1 MINRILIALLGIPA
15 LMFIYY
21 SGGIYLLALTNII
34 VGIGLFEFY
43 RMSEAI
49 GIKPYKNIG
58 LVAGVLLPNI
68 IYFKGIETGVG
79 ALIIFLILILGIRV
93 INNQVENTSKDI
105 GTTLLGVVYIS
116 LMFSHILL
124 FQNLENG
131 WKWLIATQI
140 MVWLCDSAAYFVGMA
155 TGRKFFKEGFSAI
168 SPKKSKEGAI
178 GGIVFTII
186 GILLI
191 NRFFNLSDNIL
202 AIVILGF
209 FVSLV
214 AQIGD
219 LAESMFK
226 REFKIKDSSR
236 ILGEHGG
243 ILDRFDSMI
252 FVIPMAYYILKIFV
266 YFVGMATGRKFFKEG
281 FSAISPKKSKEGAI
295 GGIVFTIIGI
305 LLINRFFNLSDN
317 NFAIVILG
325 FFVSLVAQI
334 GDLAESMF
342 KREFKIKDSS
352 RILGEHGG
360 ILDRFDSMI
369 FVIPMAYYILKIFVD

>member
-68 IYFKGIETGVG
+68 IYFKGIEVGVG

-191 NRFFNLSDNIL
+191 NRFFNLS
-202 AIVILGF
+202 V
-209 FVSLV
+209 
-214 AQIGD
+214 
-219 LAESMFK
+219 
-226 REFKIKDSSR
+226 
-236 ILGEHGG
+236 
-243 ILDRFDSMI
+243 
-252 FVIPMAYYILKIFV
+252 
-266 YFVGMATGRKFFKEG
+266 
-281 FSAISPKKSKEGAI
+281 
-295 GGIVFTIIGI
+295 
-305 LLINRFFNLSDN
+305 N

>member
-1 MINRILIALLGIPA
+1 
-15 LMFIYY
+15 
-21 SGGIYLLALTNII
+21 
-34 VGIGLFEFY
+34 
-43 RMSEAI
+43 
-49 GIKPYKNIG
+49 
-58 LVAGVLLPNI
+58 
-68 IYFKGIETGVG
+68 
-79 ALIIFLILILGIRV
+79 
-93 INNQVENTSKDI
+93 
-105 GTTLLGVVYIS
+105 
-116 LMFSHILL
+116 MFSHILL

-140 MVWLCDSAAYFVGMA
+140 MVWLCDSAA
-155 TGRKFFKEGFSAI
+155 
-168 SPKKSKEGAI
+168 
-178 GGIVFTII
+178 
-186 GILLI
+186 
-191 NRFFNLSDNIL
+191 
-202 AIVILGF
+202 
-209 FVSLV
+209 
-214 AQIGD
+214 
-219 LAESMFK
+219 
-226 REFKIKDSSR
+226 
-236 ILGEHGG
+236 
-243 ILDRFDSMI
+243 
-252 FVIPMAYYILKIFV
+252 